1 MASSNPMKTP
11 SSHQSFHRTELLLGK
26 PVMTRLQAARVILF
40 GVGGVGSWTAEA
52 LVRSGI
58 RHLTLVDS
66 DVICPT
72 NLNRQLQATAHN
84 VGQPK
89 VDALRQRLL
98 DIYPA
103 AEIVAVKAMY
113 DEGSCDQFDL
123 GGYDYVLDAI
133 DTLKCKVL
141 LLQRAMAAG
150 AKVYSCMGA
159 GAKLDPTQIRTVPL
173 SKTKYC
179 PLARVVRERL
189 RQAGFTGDFTCVYSE
204 ESPLENQGR
213 TFCGSAVCACPDKDE
228 ANLCKGKAR
237 INGTLVHV
245 TAPFGFALAGLVI
258 QDLAGDLTAARRGHT
273 APLGTPGPLGTP
285 SPSSAR

>member
-1 MASSNPMKTP
+1 MTSLTTMPPP
-11 SSHQSFHRTELLLGK
+11 SSHQSFRRTELLLGK
-26 PVMTRLQAARVILF
+26 SIMARIQAAKVILF
-40 GVGGVGSWTAEA
+40 GIGGVGSWTAEA
-52 LVRSGI
+52 LVRTGI
-58 RHLTLVDS
+58 QHLTVVDA

-89 VDALRQRLL
+89 VNALRQRLQE
-98 DIYPA
+98 IHPA

-113 DEGSCDQFDL
+113 DESSCDQFDL

-141 LLQRAMAAG
+141 LLQRAMTAG

-179 PLARVVRERL
+179 PLARLVRERL
-189 RQAGFTGDFTCVYSE
+189 RQAGFVGDFTCVYSE

-213 TFCGSAVCACPDKDE
+213 AFCGSAIGNGPTQDE
-228 ANLCKGKAR
+228 ANRCLGKAR
-237 INGTLVHV
+237 INGTLV
-245 TAPFGFALAGLVI
+245 
-258 QDLAGDLTAARRGHT
+258 
-273 APLGTPGPLGTP
+273 
-285 SPSSAR
+285 